1 MEYFQIIFNQ
11 IFIFVIYILIGIIAV
26 KTTVICQKDLQTISS
41 VIIKVTMPIM
51 LFRNTLYGATKEQ
64 FIQTMPFLVLTIVM
78 YLCLYLI
85 FFTMAEIFRLKG
97 DMAKVYRA
105 TSMFGNVGFMGIPII
120 TALFPKEGMLYIA
133 LFTVVDQLLLWT
145 LGVQLT
151 TPGIGGK
158 SSLAKKIKKAKKM
171 LNPSTVAIILAMIGV
186 FSGIVLPTGID
197 TALEKVGNITSP
209 LALIYLGGLFCFT
222 NMKDS
227 VRRKEFYG
235 TVLIKMLLFPFCFYQ
250 ISGFFW
256 GIDDH
261 MRFAITVL
269 SAMPSMSS
277 VAMLAE
283 AQNSEG
289 SYSACEVFLTTLC
302 SVVTL
307 PALCLIISHW

>member
-11 IFIFVIYILIGIIAV
+11 IFIFAIYIVTGMIAV
-26 KTTVICQKDLQTISS
+26 KTAVICQKDLQIISNI
-41 VIIKVTMPIM
+41 IIKITMPIM
-51 LFRNTLYGATKEQ
+51 LFRNTLHGATKEQ
-64 FIQTMPFLVLTIVM
+64 FIHTMPFLVLAAVM
-78 YLCLYLI
+78 FLCLYMI
-85 FFTMAEIFRLKG
+85 FLGMAKLFRLKG

-120 TALFPKEGMLYIA
+120 AALFPEEGMLYIA

-151 TPGIGGK
+151 MPGTGE
-158 SSLAKKIKKAKKM
+158 SSFAEKIQKAKKM
-171 LNPSTVAIILAMIGV
+171 LNPSTAAIILAMIGV
-186 FSGIVLPTGID
+186 VAGIILPSGID

-227 VRRKEFYG
+227 IKRKEFYG
-235 TVLIKMLLFPFCFYQ
+235 TVLVKMLLFPFCFYQ
-250 ISGFFW
+250 IAGAFP
-256 GIDDH
+256 GIDAH
-261 MRFAITVL
+261 MRLAITVL

-302 SVVTL
+302 CVVTL
-307 PALCLIISHW
+307 PVLCLIISQW